1 MPEEVISGIE
11 CSWKL
16 PSSDLNQGMV
26 EQDVKQQAGKIFS
39 RIYEHVIQQ
48 EHDGHTTLQTWLKRS
63 EKAKR
68 QAEFD
73 IKCNRLQKGLKKP
86 VMTLEHMQAV
96 FMSYLE

>member
-1 MPEEVISGIE
+1 MEIAKLRSESGDGGAGCE
-11 CSWKL
+11 TASWK
-16 PSSDLNQGMV
+16 D
-26 EQDVKQQAGKIFS
+26 IFS
-39 RIYEHVIQQ
+39 DYEHVIQQ
-48 EHDGHTTLQTWLKRS
+48 EHDDGHTTLQTWLKRS